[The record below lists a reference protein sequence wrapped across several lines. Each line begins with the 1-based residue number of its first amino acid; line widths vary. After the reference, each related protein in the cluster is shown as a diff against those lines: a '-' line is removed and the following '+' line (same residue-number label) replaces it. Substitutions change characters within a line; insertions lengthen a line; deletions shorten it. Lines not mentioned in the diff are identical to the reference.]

1 MALIRAL
8 LKTGFLVVVI
18 LAGVC
23 SQGICFPVTVKDDRG
38 KEFVF
43 NERPH
48 RIVSL
53 VPTQT
58 ELLYSLGLEKEVVG
72 VTTYCG
78 YPPVAKQKEKVG
90 GFTEFD
96 VEKIAALKPDL
107 ILSFGSVQRE
117 VIEQLDKKGLKVFW
131 IYPHTLNEILV
142 SFERVGEITGKTRE
156 AKTLRE
162 SVERE
167 IDAIRKTVG
176 SVPDE
181 KRPTVFRVMSI
192 DPPGTIGMENFQ
204 TDIFN
209 LAGGK
214 NAFADVKKDY
224 FEVDAQTLLK
234 RNPDLVVVCGDNEG
248 ESKKQLKDSPAFKN
262 LTAVKKDSVLVIP
275 CDLICR
281 PGPRVAETAK
291 GIARALYREKFTDK
305 P

>member
-1 MALIRAL
+1 MA
-8 LKTGFLVVVI
+8 VI
-18 LAGVC
+18 SACFC
-23 SQGICFPVTVKDDRG
+23 SQGMCFPVTVKDDRG

-43 NERPH
+43 KEMPR

-58 ELLYSLGLEKEVVG
+58 ELLFSLGLEKEVVG
-72 VTTYCG
+72 VTTYCD
-78 YPPVAKQKEKVG
+78 YPETAKQKEKVG
-90 GFTEFD
+90 GFAEFD

-117 VIEQLDKKGLKVFW
+117 VIEELDKRGLKVFW
-131 IYPHTLNEILV
+131 IYPHTLNEILD
-142 SFERVGEITGKTRE
+142 SFERVGEITGKAKE

-167 IDAIRKTVG
+167 VNAIRKTVG

-181 KRPTVFRVMSI
+181 KRPTVFRVMGI
-192 DPPGTIGMENFQ
+192 DPLATIGMKNFQ
-204 TDIFN
+204 SDVFY
-209 LAGGK
+209 LAGGR
-214 NAFADVKKDY
+214 NAFADVEKDY
-224 FEVDAQTLLK
+224 FKVDAQELLK
-234 RNPDLVVVCGDNEG
+234 RNPDLVVVCGDNED
-248 ESKKQLKDSPAFKN
+248 ESKQKLKDSPAFKN

-291 GIARALYREKFTDK
+291 RIARALFREKFTDK